1 MLLGSL
7 VLLGLL
13 GVLGLLGFQELLVL
27 LGLLEV
33 TGVPGGLLGL
43 LGGSQ
48 GVTSPFLPQCLRLSL
63 LRHQHEKGS
72 GAS

>member
-1 MLLGSL
+1 MT
-7 VLLGLL
+7 
-13 GVLGLLGFQELLVL
+13 GVPGVTGVTGVAGVTGVPGVTSVIGVAEI
-27 LGLLEV
+27 

-48 GVTSPFLPQCLRLSL
+48 RVTSPSLPQCLRLSL